1 MRLDKYV
8 TLCTGMSRK
17 EAKGVISSRRITVND
32 ESVNR
37 PEFQVKENDIIMLSG
52 DALSYQEYEYY
63 MLNKPSGV
71 VSATTDNRDT
81 TVVDILDG
89 VSHKELFP
97 VGRLDKDT
105 EGLLILTNDGA
116 LAHRLLSPKHHVD
129 KVYEVSVDEELTS
142 DDVEAFEQGMDI
154 GEKRITMPA
163 KLQPLSQCR
172 GLVTIR
178 EGKFHQIKRMFEH
191 QGKKVIGLK
200 RIQMGSLVLDE
211 NLPTGAY
218 RSLTDAEIA
227 SLKGME

>member
-1 MRLDKYV
+1 M
-8 TLCTGMSRK
+8 TG
-17 EAKGVISSRRITVND
+17 VQTC
-32 ESVNR
+32 
-37 PEFQVKENDIIMLSG
+37 
-52 DALSYQEYEYY
+52 ALPIYY

-81 TVVDILDG
+81 TVVDMLDG

-97 VGRLDKDT
+97 VRRLATPT

-191 QGKKVIGLK
+191 QGKKVIGHGVK
-200 RIQMGSLVLDE
+200 
-211 NLPTGAY
+211 
-218 RSLTDAEIA
+218 
-227 SLKGME
+227 K